1 MFKTYII
8 NLEKD
13 IENFNVL
20 QKKLNKIGINPIR
33 FNAIYGK
40 EIKDFSKYDKYI
52 SNYSKYFSPRGLVG
66 CALSHYTL
74 LDQIHKNYLK
84 NKDTE
89 YTLILEDDAIP
100 LIKNKKEIE
109 DIIPRIPKDSDMLLL
124 YCQGIC
130 NYNKNNNE
138 FIKKSNINILGGA
151 VSYLVKNSSIPKLL
165 KKKIYFHID
174 LQWYNTEIIN
184 FYIYHKML
192 FNVDKNESYNVNL
205 KLKHLFTFLNTISFN
220 NRFKNSTLD
229 ETLSYKIFRI
239 PLIGLEVSILEIY
252 INTIIIILFIT
263 IYKSKKSI
271 NKLYIK
277 YKEGSK

>member
-1 MFKTYII
+1 MFKTYVI
-8 NLEKD
+8 NLERD
-13 IENFNVL
+13 IENFNL
-20 QKKLNKIGINPIR
+20 LKKKLNKIGINPIR

-74 LDQIHKNYLK
+74 LDQIYSNYLK

-100 LIKNKKEIE
+100 LIKDKKVIE
-109 DIIPRIPKDSDMLLL
+109 DIIPRIPKDCDILLL

-184 FYIYHKML
+184 FYIYHKIL
-192 FNVDKNESYNVNL
+192 FNVDKNESYNTNI
-205 KLKHLFTFLNTISFN
+205 KLKNLFKFINTINFN
-220 NRFKNSTLD
+220 DKFNNSTLN
-229 ETLSYKIFRI
+229 ELLSFKIFRI
-239 PLIGLEVSILEIY
+239 PLLGIELSGIEIIIY
-252 INTIIIILFIT
+252 IIIMIIIFT

-277 YKEGSK
+277 YKRGNK

>member
-1 MFKTYII
+1 MFKTYVI

-20 QKKLNKIGINPIR
+20 QTKLNKIGINPIR

-74 LDQIHKNYLK
+74 LDQIYSNYLK

-100 LIKNKKEIE
+100 LIKDKKVIE
-109 DIIPRIPKDSDMLLL
+109 DIIPRIPKDCDILLL

-130 NYNKNNNE
+130 NYNKTNNE
-138 FIKKSNINILGGA
+138 FIKKSKINILGSTA
-151 VSYLVKNSSIPKLL
+151 SYLVKNSSIPKLL

-192 FNVDKNESYNVNL
+192 FNVDENESYNINIKLRNL
-205 KLKHLFTFLNTISFN
+205 FKFINTINFN
-220 NRFKNSTLD
+220 DKFNNSTLN
-229 ETLSYKIFRI
+229 ELLSFKIFRI
-239 PLIGLEVSILEIY
+239 PLLGIELSGIEIIIY
-252 INTIIIILFIT
+252 IIIMIIIFT

-277 YKEGSK
+277 YKRGNK